1 MTLRLE
7 PIIPKQR
14 HLKDKKI
21 GAKLLKKLLT
31 NAYLSKEDDH
41 DPTARHRSPT
51 KILAVILLAS
61 YHPPPKQ
68 KSTHT
73 HTHIKG
79 PRSIRKNHP
88 SKKKS
93 ASRGPCSEHHC
104 GPLETRAG
112 RPPSSVKPASRSV
125 FPSPY

>member
-73 HTHIKG
+73 HTHQGASLHPETLNPPLEKKG
-79 PRSIRKNHP
+79 
-88 SKKKS
+88 
-93 ASRGPCSEHHC
+93 ASRG
-104 GPLETRAG
+104 LV
-112 RPPSSVKPASRSV
+112 PSTIVARWRLALGDRLLR
-125 FPSPY
+125 